1 MKIAV
6 PVNVKSMDSEVCT
19 SFGCAPYFLIFDTDT
34 KEAVFLDNA
43 TAAGTEGAGIKAAQ
57 GIVDNEVKVLL
68 SPSLG
73 RNSADV
79 LKAAGIEIYR
89 TQAVPA
95 KNSIAAFTAGDLPVL
110 KAEK

>member
-1 MKIAV
+1 MK
-6 PVNVKSMDSEVCT
+6 
-19 SFGCAPYFLIFDTDT
+19 
-34 KEAVFLDNA
+34 
-43 TAAGTEGAGIKAAQ
+43 
-57 GIVDNEVKVLL
+57 
-68 SPSLG
+68 LG
-73 RNSADV
+73 LTFPQPRRNSADV